1 MTKSEGN
8 TEKSILIVD
17 DDRALGEMLSIVLR
31 NEGFKTVICQDG
43 IQATQMFPVVQPD
56 LILLDVML
64 PGFNGIEVATR
75 IRQTSNVPIIML
87 TAKSDTVDVVSG
99 LQAGADDYVS
109 KPFDATEL
117 MARIRA
123 RFRVSSVGP
132 GTSEQIEHNDELLTR
147 GDISID
153 RRSHIVTKSG
163 RELKL
168 TPMEFE
174 LLFVLAKDAG
184 QVFSRRE
191 LLKLVWGYE
200 DSRDTKLINVY
211 VQRLRAKIERI
222 PEDPQMVQTVR
233 GIGYRFVVDHSDE

>member
-1 MTKSEGN
+1 MS
-8 TEKSILIVD
+8 
-17 DDRALGEMLSIVLR
+17 SIV
-31 NEGFKTVICQDG
+31 
-43 IQATQMFPVVQPD
+43 
-56 LILLDVML
+56 
-64 PGFNGIEVATR
+64 
-75 IRQTSNVPIIML
+75 
-87 TAKSDTVDVVSG
+87 
-99 LQAGADDYVS
+99 
-109 KPFDATEL
+109 
-117 MARIRA
+117 
-123 RFRVSSVGP
+123 
-132 GTSEQIEHNDELLTR
+132 
-147 GDISID
+147 
-153 RRSHIVTKSG
+153 IVTKSG